1 MSGLEKN
8 IVSGVAMSGNI
19 AIFVVRENCNY
30 SSNKVHTKRLIRRC
44 PCLTSTLRSCG
55 SLAKNKGQRF
65 FLSQYIDL

>member
-1 MSGLEKN
+1 MSGSEKN
-8 IVSGVAMSGNI
+8 MGKLFAKSGKVCT
-19 AIFVVRENCNY
+19 FEVRENCNY

-65 FLSQYIDL
+65 FLSQLSTF